1 MSQRSPA
8 VVNRSEAVKA
18 EFADFELDLASGE
31 LGRSG
36 HLVRLQGQPFLVLCV
51 LLDHA
56 REVVTREELQRQL
69 WPDETLVDFDH
80 GLNKAIAKLR
90 DALDD
95 SKSTA
100 GLIQT
105 LPRRGYRFTAEVNWI
120 GPRSGSPDSEA
131 PVVSRRSIPVRY
143 WLGGAMVFA
152 LLLTTT
158 LWINRYAIEDW
169 FQPRPSG
176 PIYCGFAP
184 DQPIERSGARV
195 SNRRNH

>member
-18 EFADFELDLASGE
+18 EFAEFELDLASGE
-31 LGRSG
+31 LCRSG

-105 LPRRGYRFTAEVNWI
+105 FPRRGYRF
-120 GPRSGSPDSEA
+120 RSEEHTS
-131 PVVSRRSIPVRY
+131 
-143 WLGGAMVFA
+143 
-152 LLLTTT
+152 
-158 LWINRYAIEDW
+158 
-169 FQPRPSG
+169 
-176 PIYCGFAP
+176 
-184 DQPIERSGARV
+184 
-195 SNRRNH
+195 